1 MASEKENPFAPI
13 LLMVDASETATR
25 AARRAVDLAAR
36 LRCKIYAVTVVD
48 TETLTQLL
56 KGKILVRDEM
66 EEFESDLTASS
77 ERYLKL
83 AVKVAEDAGVEMEP
97 RLLKGGAHQTILAQQ
112 KVLNAG
118 LVVLGGFSYSMTK
131 RDLVSK
137 AKQLIIDE
145 LSCPVLIVR

>member
-1 MASEKENPFAPI
+1 MASERETPFAPI
-13 LLMVDASETATR
+13 LLMVDSSKTATR
-25 AARRAVDLAAR
+25 AARRAVELAAILKCR
-36 LRCKIYAVTVVD
+36 IYAVTVVD

-56 KGKILVRDEM
+56 KGKILVQDEM
-66 EEFESDLTASS
+66 EEFEADLTISS

-83 AVKVAEDAGVEMEP
+83 AAKVAEEAGVDMES

-112 KVLNAG
+112 KELNAG